1 MRRGR
6 RSATKIK
13 FFFNFLFPLCPESIW
28 DRGRR
33 GRSQSSRCLLVARP
47 VGFGM
52 GRRRERPRP
61 PTYYYTFLHCN
72 TSESPPPFLTLFMA
86 FLFHPLPFALKRG
99 GVPKR
104 FGGGGGGGP
113 ICNPPPC
120 CPPADT
126 HFPILHTPPTP
137 PPPTPSALSL
147 CPAKTL
153 ARTFFTEIS
162 NCDDSSEKPC

>member
-28 DRGRR
+28 DRRRR
-33 GRSQSSRCLLVARP
+33 GRSQSSRCLLVARL

-61 PTYYYTFLHCN
+61 PPTTLPSFTAIPRGPPSFSHPFYGFFV
-72 TSESPPPFLTLFMA
+72 SPP
-86 FLFHPLPFALKRG
+86 LPSVLKRG
-99 GVPKR
+99 GVSKR
-104 FGGGGGGGP
+104 FGGGGRGGGP

-126 HFPILHTPPTP
+126 HFPILP
-137 PPPTPSALSL
+137 PPLRPVSL
-147 CPAKTL
+147 PGKKTL
-153 ARTFFTEIS
+153 ALAFFYG
-162 NCDDSSEKPC
+162 N